1 MDYTSIHIY
10 GHLLSDDILHN
21 IERENTLNGNR
32 DQDFGMD
39 ISVSSAIDYVWSSL
53 RNDWNFYKERAN
65 NERLVNKDP
74 YGTRR
79 ARDLME
85 RLFQSLGY
93 SLDRQAT
100 NIEVAGTNYDIS
112 YTCHDLGKMPFI
124 IIGEGI
130 SADGSID
137 TLDKC
142 SLDYR
147 AKGGMRKKSAHATM
161 LEYLNATE
169 NVYGIISNGQILR
182 IIRNSGQLVKLT
194 YIEFDLRRMLEED
207 KYTEFCLM
215 FRLLHA
221 SRFRTSGDEPCVMER
236 WFNMSI
242 ESGNR
247 IRNGLSRAVQTTME
261 AIGNAV
267 LTSEGEGNNAL
278 REAFANG
285 TMDATQLNKELIHF
299 IYRLLFLFIIEDR
312 GLVYQIPDS
321 PDAPDYKQLCQWQ
334 DIYKKFYAASRLRHL
349 SELAYLKQRQYSD
362 LWQGLMDTFHLF
374 EPDTF
379 GEKLG
384 IKPLGGVLFGT
395 ETLHW
400 LKQCQVSN
408 KDLLAAFSALNE
420 FEDERQQKVKI
431 NYSSLDVE
439 EFGSV
444 YEGILE
450 MRPFVQPGVAAS
462 DWQFG
467 FVGGLDRQSTSSYYT
482 RPDLVQNLIKTTL
495 EPVIKEKIAA
505 QTTTEEK
512 VKALLNMKVC
522 DAASGSGHIVLAM
535 ARTIAWYICTLRTG
549 EDNPASLDYRQALRE
564 VISRCVYAVDY
575 NPDAVELCKVVLW
588 IEGYCAGKPLSFL
601 DHHIRCGNSVLG
613 VSDLQMLID
622 GVPDKALTAEDKDTL
637 KALKK
642 MNQEAVKAVNGT
654 LDNEPTLG
662 LEDSFGVENMSAA
675 QIGLADKIR
684 FINHLPED
692 TLEEEIIK
700 QERWKELMESARV
713 DCLRRACDIY
723 TCAFYHTVQKDELYK
738 DNGGSNKE
746 LLLEAEVPYTK
757 TVMRALQEINAMEC
771 LEKGKP
777 LPTYYRQLSADFKTE
792 VKRMADE
799 QRFFHWCVE
808 FPEVFAANKGF
819 DVMCGNPPWDKLQME
834 EEKWFAGKDEDIVKA
849 ANQAERKEKIVKL
862 QTSAPKLYE
871 EFTTACNA
879 LTSQSNFVK
888 NSGRFPLT
896 AVGKLELSSLFA
908 ELCLSFTKEAWGLV
922 LPTGIAVNDSNKYF
936 FSKLINENRL
946 VSLYDFENKE
956 ALFDIHRM
964 FKFCLITAGKA
975 QAKPRMVSGGF
986 FLTRIDHLLDSR
998 RIYTLRTDD
1007 FARFNPNTKL
1017 CPVFRTAKDANLT
1030 AKIYRNAPILI
1041 NDETNENPWG
1051 IRFMMMFN
1059 MASASS
1065 LFYTRKQLDG
1075 MGGELHGNSYNVG
1088 NEIYVPL
1095 YEGKMFW
1102 HYNHHYAEFP
1112 NEYEV
1117 QKRPS
1122 SINSTLIGTLADSN
1136 SSITPWYWV
1145 KKSLVDERLTDKDRN
1160 GNVRWQWK
1168 HSYYIAFRDVTNAT
1182 NERTCVATLMPSGNA
1197 AGDKA
1202 PLVFTSRSLIPS
1214 ACFAAMLS
1222 SLVFDYVARQ
1232 KVGGSSMA
1240 LFIMKQQ
1247 PVLTPNQ
1254 IPSTTQWQIVKRVAE
1269 LCYFNHDMDG
1279 WVSELWEEMNE
1290 EQRAELPQ
1298 LGAQQP
1304 WIYNPEL
1311 RAILQAELDAIFAHL
1326 YGLNTEDLRYILDPE
1341 DVCGKGCI
1349 NETFRVLKDNEIRQY
1364 GEYRTKRLVLE
1375 AWNKFGYN
1383 C

>member
-21 IERENTLNGNR
+21 IERDNTLIGNR

-53 RNDWNFYKERAN
+53 RNDWNFYKERAG

-93 SLDRQAT
+93 TLDRQAS
-100 NIEVAGTNYDIS
+100 NLEVAGTSYDIS
-112 YTCHDLGKMPFI
+112 YTCQELGKMPFI

-130 SADGSID
+130 NADGSID

-182 IIRNSGQLVKLT
+182 LIRNSGQLVKLT

-261 AIGNAV
+261 TIGNAV
-267 LTSEGEGNNAL
+267 LTSKGEGNEAL
-278 REAFANG
+278 RAEFAEG
-285 TMDATQLNKELIHF
+285 EMDAAKLNKELIHF
-299 IYRLLFLFIIEDR
+299 IYRLLFLFIIEER

-321 PDAPDYKQLCQWQ
+321 PEDPDYKQLCEWQ

-349 SELAYLKQRQYSD
+349 SELSYLKQRQYSD

-374 EPDTF
+374 EPDGF

-400 LKQCQVSN
+400 LKQCQVNN

-450 MRPFVQPGVAAS
+450 MRPFVQLGVAAS
-462 DWQFG
+462 DWRFG

-495 EPVIKEKIAA
+495 EPVIKEKIA
-505 QTTTEEK
+505 QHTTTEDK

-637 KALKK
+637 KAVRRL
-642 MNQEAVKAVNGT
+642 NQETVKAVGGST
-654 LDNEPTLG
+654 DNEPTLG
-662 LEDSFGVENMSAA
+662 LENPFGVEEMSTA
-675 QIGLADKIR
+675 QIDLADKIR
-684 FINHLPED
+684 FINHLPEE
-692 TLEEEIIK
+692 TLEQEIIK
-700 QERWKELMESARV
+700 QQQWRELMASARV

-723 TCAFYHTVQKDELYK
+723 TSAFYHTVKKEELYK
-738 DNGGSNKE
+738 NDDIRAE
-746 LLLEAEVPYTK
+746 LDLEAEVPYTK
-757 TVMRALQEINAMEC
+757 TVMRALQEIGAMEC

-777 LPTYYRQLSADFKTE
+777 LPTYYRQLSADFKAE

-808 FPEVFAANKGF
+808 FPEVFAANRGF
-819 DVMCGNPPWDKLQME
+819 DVMCGNPPWDKIKVE
-834 EEKWFAGKDEDIVKA
+834 DKKWFESHGRADIVNA
-849 ANQAERKEKIVKL
+849 GTANQRKKAIADLPTTDPILYNEYTKALVDAESLSR
-862 QTSAPKLYE
+862 
-871 EFTTACNA
+871 
-879 LTSQSNFVK
+879 FVRLA
-888 NSGRFPLT
+888 GRFDLT
-896 AVGKLELSSLFA
+896 ATGDIDLYPMFA
-908 ELCLSFTKEAWGLV
+908 ELCLSFSKEAWGLV
-922 LPTGIAVNDSNKYF
+922 LPTGIAVNDSNKAF
-936 FSKLINENRL
+936 FSKLIDENRL
-946 VSLYDFENKE
+946 ISLYDFENKE
-956 ALFDIHRM
+956 GLFDIHRM
-964 FKFCLITAGKA
+964 FKFCLLVAGKA
-975 QAKPRMVSGGF
+975 QEIPRTVNGGF
-986 FLTRIDHLLDSR
+986 YLTRLDHLLDPR
-998 RIYTLRTDD
+998 RIYTLQTSD
-1007 FARFNPNTKL
+1007 FARLNPNTKT
-1017 CPVFRTAKDANLT
+1017 CPVFRTSRDAKLT
-1030 AKIYRNAPILI
+1030 AKIYRNSTILL
-1041 NDETNENPWG
+1041 NETTGENPWNVKFS
-1051 IRFMMMFN
+1051 RMLDMSN
-1059 MASASS
+1059 DSY
-1065 LFYTRKQLDG
+1065 LFRTYAQLTEQG
-1075 MGGELHGNSYNVG
+1075 ATLNGNTFTTTDS
-1088 NEIYVPL
+1088 ETYVPL
-1095 YEGKMFW
+1095 YEGKMIW
-1102 HYNHHYAEFP
+1102 HYNHHYGSWPIEGERP
-1112 NEYEV
+1112 N
-1117 QKRPS
+1117 
-1122 SINSTLIGTLADSN
+1122 SINMPSETELENPDSC
-1136 SSITPWYWV
+1136 IMPWYWV
-1145 KKSLVDERLTDKDRN
+1145 PLSDVENSLIKLNKEGKIVWHWNHKWLL
-1160 GNVRWQWK
+1160 G
-1168 HSYYIAFRDVTNAT
+1168 FRDVTNAT
-1182 NERTCVATLMPSGNA
+1182 NERTFVCSPIPNAFGVGNSTTLLYAERGTMPVA
-1197 AGDKA
+1197 
-1202 PLVFTSRSLIPS
+1202 SL
-1214 ACFAAMLS
+1214 CAMLS
-1222 SLVFDYVARQ
+1222 SLVFDYITKQ
-1232 KVGGSSMA
+1232 KIGGSHASIS
-1240 LFIMKQQ
+1240 FVKQF
-1247 PVLTPNQ
+1247 PTLTPDQ
-1254 IPSTTQWQIVKRVAE
+1254 IPSAIQWQIVKRVAE

-1279 WVSELWEEMNE
+1279 WASELWEEMNE

-1304 WIYNPEL
+1304 WIYNPER

-1364 GEYRTKRLVLE
+1364 GEYRTKCLVLE
-1375 AWNKFGYN
+1375 AWNKFGFD

>member
-21 IERENTLNGNR
+21 IERDNTLIGNR

-53 RNDWNFYKERAN
+53 RNDWNFYKERAG

-85 RLFQSLGY
+85 RLLQSLGY
-93 SLDRQAT
+93 KLDRQVA
-100 NIEVAGTNYDIS
+100 NIEVAGTGYDIS
-112 YTCHDLGKMPFI
+112 YTCPDLGNMPFV
-124 IIGEGI
+124 IIGENI
-130 SADGSID
+130 TTDGSIN

-147 AKGGMRKKSAHATM
+147 AKGNMRKKSAHATM

-261 AIGNAV
+261 TIGNAV
-267 LTSEGEGNNAL
+267 LTSKGEGNDAL
-278 REAFANG
+278 RHAFADG
-285 TMDATQLNKELIHF
+285 TMDAAKLNKELIHF
-299 IYRLLFLFIIEDR
+299 IYRLLFLFIIEER

-321 PDAPDYKQLCQWQ
+321 VDAPDYKQQCQWQ
-334 DIYKKFYAASRLRHL
+334 DIYKKYYAASRLRRL
-349 SELAYLKQRQYSD
+349 SELSYLKQRQYSD

-408 KDLLAAFSALNE
+408 RDLLAAFAALNE
-420 FEDERQQKVKI
+420 FTDERQQRVKI

-495 EPVIKEKIAA
+495 EPVIKEKMANCA
-505 QTTTEEK
+505 TTEEK

-535 ARTIAWYICTLRTG
+535 ARTIAWYVCTLRTG

-613 VSDLQMLID
+613 VSDLQMLIN

-642 MNQEAVKAVNGT
+642 MNQEAVKAVNGNT
-654 LDNEPTLG
+654 GNEPT
-662 LEDSFGVENMSAA
+662 FGFENPFGIEEMSIA

-684 FINHLPED
+684 FINHLPEE
-692 TLEEEIIK
+692 TLEQEIVK
-700 QERWKELMESARV
+700 QLRWQELMASARV

-723 TCAFYHTVQKDELYK
+723 AYAFYHTVKADELYK
-738 DNGGSNKE
+738 DKGGTDKE
-746 LLLEAEVPYTK
+746 LDLEAEVPYTK
-757 TVMRALQEINAMEC
+757 TVMRALQEIEAMEH
-771 LEKGKP
+771 LEKGEP

-792 VKRMADE
+792 VRRIAEE

-819 DVMCGNPPWDKLQME
+819 DVMCGNPPWDKIKVE
-834 EEKWFAGKDEDIVKA
+834 DKKWFESHGRADIVNAGTASQRKKA
-849 ANQAERKEKIVKL
+849 IADLPVSDPILYKEYTKALADAE
-862 QTSAPKLYE
+862 
-871 EFTTACNA
+871 A
-879 LTSQSNFVK
+879 LSRFVRLA
-888 NSGRFPLT
+888 GRFDLT
-896 AVGKLELSSLFA
+896 ATGDIDLYPMFA
-908 ELCLSFTKEAWGLV
+908 ELCLSFSKEACGLV
-922 LPTGIAVNDSNKYF
+922 LPTGIAVNDSNKAF
-936 FSKLINENRL
+936 FSKLIDENRL
-946 VSLYDFENKE
+946 VSLYDFENREK
-956 ALFDIHRM
+956 LFDIDSTNH
-964 FKFCLITAGKA
+964 FCLLTIGKE
-975 QAKPRMVSGGF
+975 QDTPRTVKGGF
-986 FLTRIDHLLDSR
+986 FLTRLDHLLDSR
-998 RIYTLRTDD
+998 RIYTLQTSD
-1007 FARFNPNTKL
+1007 FARLNPNTKT
-1017 CPVFRTAKDANLT
+1017 CPVFRTSRDAKLT
-1030 AKIYRNAPILI
+1030 AKIYRNSTILYNEI
-1041 NDETNENPWG
+1041 TGENPWNVKFS
-1051 IRFMMMFN
+1051 RMLDMSN
-1059 MASASS
+1059 DSY
-1065 LFYTRKQLDG
+1065 LFRTYAQLTAQGATLNGNTFTTVDG
-1075 MGGELHGNSYNVG
+1075 ET
-1088 NEIYVPL
+1088 YVPL
-1095 YEGKMFW
+1095 YEGKMIW
-1102 HYNHHYAEFP
+1102 HYNHHFGSCP
-1112 NEYEV
+1112 
-1117 QKRPS
+1117 QK
-1122 SINSTLIGTLADSN
+1122 A
-1136 SSITPWYWV
+1136 
-1145 KKSLVDERLTDKDRN
+1145 
-1160 GNVRWQWK
+1160 
-1168 HSYYIAFRDVTNAT
+1168 NA
-1182 NERTCVATLMPSGNA
+1182 
-1197 AGDKA
+1197 
-1202 PLVFTSRSLIPS
+1202 
-1214 ACFAAMLS
+1214 
-1222 SLVFDYVARQ
+1222 
-1232 KVGGSSMA
+1232 
-1240 LFIMKQQ
+1240 
-1247 PVLTPNQ
+1247 LTPLICHQKTNLR
-1254 IPSTTQWQIVKRVAE
+1254 IPTVA
-1269 LCYFNHDMDG
+1269 
-1279 WVSELWEEMNE
+1279 
-1290 EQRAELPQ
+1290 
-1298 LGAQQP
+1298 
-1304 WIYNPEL
+1304 
-1311 RAILQAELDAIFAHL
+1311 
-1326 YGLNTEDLRYILDPE
+1326 
-1341 DVCGKGCI
+1341 
-1349 NETFRVLKDNEIRQY
+1349 
-1364 GEYRTKRLVLE
+1364 
-1375 AWNKFGYN
+1375 
-1383 C
+1383 

>member
-21 IERENTLNGNR
+21 IERDNTLIGNR

-53 RNDWNFYKERAN
+53 RNDWNFYKERTG
-65 NERLVNKDP
+65 NERLAGRDP

-85 RLFQSLGY
+85 RLLQSLGY
-93 SLDRQAT
+93 KLDRQVA
-100 NIEVAGTNYDIS
+100 NIEVAGTGYDIS
-112 YTCHDLGKMPFI
+112 YTCQELGKMPFI
-124 IIGEGI
+124 VIGENI
-130 SADGSID
+130 STIGSID

-169 NVYGIISNGQILR
+169 NVYGIISNGQLLR

-261 AIGNAV
+261 TIGNAV
-267 LTSEGEGNNAL
+267 LTSKGVGNDAL
-278 REAFANG
+278 RRAFADG
-285 TMDATQLNKELIHF
+285 TMDAARLNKELIHF
-299 IYRLLFLFIIEDR
+299 IYRLLFLFIIEER

-321 PDAPDYKQLCQWQ
+321 ADAPDYKQQCQWQ
-334 DIYKKFYAASRLRHL
+334 DIYKKYYAASRLRRL
-349 SELAYLKQRQYSD
+349 SELSYLKQRQYSD

-408 KDLLAAFSALNE
+408 RDLLAAFAALNE
-420 FEDERQQKVKI
+420 FTDERQQRVKI

-495 EPVIKEKIAA
+495 EPVIKKKMADCA
-505 QTTTEEK
+505 TTEEK

-535 ARTIAWYICTLRTG
+535 ARTIAWYVCTLRTG

-637 KALKK
+637 KTLKRL
-642 MNQEAVKAVNGT
+642 NQEAVKAVNGNT
-654 LDNEPTLG
+654 GNEPT
-662 LEDSFGVENMSAA
+662 FGFENPFGIEEMSIA

-692 TLEEEIIK
+692 TLEQEIVK
-700 QERWKELMESARV
+700 QLRWQELMASARV

-723 TCAFYHTVQKDELYK
+723 AYAFYHTVKADELYK
-738 DNGGSNKE
+738 DKGGTDKE
-746 LLLEAEVPYTK
+746 LDLEAEVPYTK
-757 TVMRALQEINAMEC
+757 TVMRALQEIEAMEC
-771 LEKGKP
+771 LEKGEP

-792 VKRMADE
+792 VKRIAEE

-819 DVMCGNPPWDKLQME
+819 DVMCGNPPWDKIKVE
-834 EEKWFAGKDEDIVKA
+834 DKKWFENHGRADIVNAGTASQRKKA
-849 ANQAERKEKIVKL
+849 IADLPVSDPILYKEYTKALADAE
-862 QTSAPKLYE
+862 
-871 EFTTACNA
+871 A
-879 LTSQSNFVK
+879 LSRFVRLA
-888 NSGRFPLT
+888 GRFDLT
-896 AVGKLELSSLFA
+896 ATGDIDLYPMFA
-908 ELCLSFTKEAWGLV
+908 ELCLSFSKEAWGLV
-922 LPTGIAVNDSNKYF
+922 LPTGIAVNDSNKAF
-936 FSKLINENRL
+936 FSKLIDENRL
-946 VSLYDFENKE
+946 VSLYDFENREK
-956 ALFDIHRM
+956 LFDIDSTNH
-964 FKFCLITAGKA
+964 FCLLTIGKE
-975 QAKPRMVSGGF
+975 QDTPRTVKGGF
-986 FLTRIDHLLDSR
+986 FLTRLDHLLDPR
-998 RIYTLRTDD
+998 RIYTLQTSD
-1007 FARFNPNTKL
+1007 FARLNPNTKT
-1017 CPVFRTAKDANLT
+1017 CPVFRTSRDAKLT
-1030 AKIYRNAPILI
+1030 AKIYRNSTILYNEI
-1041 NDETNENPWG
+1041 TGENPWNIKFG
-1051 IRFMMMFN
+1051 SMIHMSN
-1059 MASASS
+1059 DSY
-1065 LFYTRKQLDG
+1065 LFRTYAQLTAQGATLNGNTFTTVDG
-1075 MGGELHGNSYNVG
+1075 ETY
-1088 NEIYVPL
+1088 IPL
-1095 YEGKMFW
+1095 YEGKMIW
-1102 HYNHHYAEFP
+1102 HYNHHFGSWPTEGERP
-1112 NEYEV
+1112 N
-1117 QKRPS
+1117 
-1122 SINSTLIGTLADSN
+1122 SINMPSEDELANPDSC
-1136 SSITPWYWV
+1136 IMPWYWV
-1145 KKSLVDERLTDKDRN
+1145 PLSVVNDRLVKYDRD
-1160 GNVRWQWK
+1160 GNVVWK
-1168 HSYYIAFRDVTNAT
+1168 WTHNWMLCFRDISKST
-1182 NERTCVATLMPSGNA
+1182 NERTLIATIVPKQGFNNKTPIIFEESGILD
-1197 AGDKA
+1197 G
-1202 PLVFTSRSLIPS
+1202 TIM
-1214 ACFAAMLS
+1214 CGILS
-1222 SLVFDYVARQ
+1222 SIVFDYVTRQ
-1232 KVGGSSMA
+1232 KVGGKSMN
-1240 LFIMKQQ
+1240 FFYVKQF
-1247 PVLTPNQ
+1247 PVLTPDQ

-1279 WVSELWEEMNE
+1279 WASELWEEMSE
-1290 EQRAELPQ
+1290 EQRAALPQ

-1304 WIYNPEL
+1304 WVYNPER

-1326 YGLNTEDLRYILDPE
+1326 YGLNTEDLVYILDPE
-1341 DVCGKGCI
+1341 DICGKGCI

-1383 C
+1383 N